1 MLCASLRR
9 RKQLH
14 VVGLF
19 CFGFQ
24 KKKSPLKKLTV
35 VVFSDYH
42 LKKKNYEKASL
53 LFDFTL
59 TCFYCCH
66 IKTNTCGLI
75 KSLRLKSACQTS
87 PNAHNL
93 NIHHDSY
100 HVDKVQLHVSTYVFY
115 HWSVRRS
122 VDELHVHMLSNVV
135 NVGNR
140 IP

>member
-1 MLCASLRR
+1 MCKPPSPQAASCCWFVLFWFSEKKVPIEKIDCRR
-9 RKQLH
+9 FFRLP
-14 VVGLF
+14 F
-19 CFGFQ
+19 E
-24 KKKSPLKKLTV
+24 KK
-35 VVFSDYH
+35 H
-42 LKKKNYEKASL
+42 YEKASL

-59 TCFYCCH
+59 ACFYCCH

-122 VDELHVHMLSNVV
+122 VDEMHVHMLSNVV